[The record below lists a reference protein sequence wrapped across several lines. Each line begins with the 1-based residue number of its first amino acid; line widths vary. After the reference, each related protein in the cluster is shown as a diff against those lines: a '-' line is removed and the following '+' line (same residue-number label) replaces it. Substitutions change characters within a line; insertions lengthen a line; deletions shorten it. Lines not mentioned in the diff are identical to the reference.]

1 MSVISF
7 MNGKGGV
14 GKSALA
20 RTAAVEYAR
29 KENTRIIL
37 GDLNE
42 GQHTCAIW
50 AETRAANGFLPAIDA
65 RRMTLSQVYDL
76 MRSPGECPDVLV
88 LDTPGWKDKTSLQV
102 AGWSTYVVIPC
113 GGNLGDDVVPTFEFA
128 LQLVKAGLESW
139 RMGIALTRLRAATAQ
154 TEMAEARRAFASD
167 NEAKI
172 TVLDGGVRDM
182 KSYAD
187 ALSVGRALTETPLEA
202 LNDEAFGL
210 IKSIDDHEYE
220 ATRKLQR
227 TRRREREERE
237 PARVRGRGR

>member
-50 AETRAANGFLPAIDA
+50 AETRATNGFLPAIDA

-128 LQLVKAGLESW
+128 LQLVKAGLE
-139 RMGIALTRLRAATAQ
+139 
-154 TEMAEARRAFASD
+154 
-167 NEAKI
+167 
-172 TVLDGGVRDM
+172 
-182 KSYAD
+182 
-187 ALSVGRALTETPLEA
+187 
-202 LNDEAFGL
+202 
-210 IKSIDDHEYE
+210 
-220 ATRKLQR
+220 
-227 TRRREREERE
+227 
-237 PARVRGRGR
+237 